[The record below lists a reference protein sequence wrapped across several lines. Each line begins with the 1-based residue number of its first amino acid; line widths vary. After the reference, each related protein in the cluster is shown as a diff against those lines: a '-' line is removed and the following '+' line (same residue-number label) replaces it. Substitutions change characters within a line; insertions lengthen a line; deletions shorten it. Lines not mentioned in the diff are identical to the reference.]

1 MAVWISN
8 YFEGRTPA
16 LVSASRYSM
25 GNVFNYPTNPAPNE
39 QYLWVQRPVACNEV
53 GQDWVPNALMMPH
66 VANVLSISEWTNF
79 MNRVSL
85 CVNDFD
91 QKVAQMGCLI
101 LGISIPLGVA
111 IGLTVQFAT
120 HNRVP
125 LGGSPCIPLLL
136 IGFYFQNKRMEKNHA
151 VDRQIHEVVGGV
163 APGWAARGVTVMYHT
178 MYTGLCKPKGAQAMR
193 LLKIAVAPPTNLE
206 LGNMQGY
213 GASEQVMAVTLPQNC
228 IPGHVMQVQ
237 APNGT
242 VVSVAVPAG
251 GTPGMV
257 LQVKYS

>member
-1 MAVWISN
+1 MNAGNARASGLPARPIPQGQATDPNGSLELPN

-151 VDRQIHEVVGGV
+151 VDRQIH
-163 APGWAARGVTVMYHT
+163 
-178 MYTGLCKPKGAQAMR
+178 
-193 LLKIAVAPPTNLE
+193 
-206 LGNMQGY
+206 
-213 GASEQVMAVTLPQNC
+213 
-228 IPGHVMQVQ
+228 
-237 APNGT
+237 
-242 VVSVAVPAG
+242 
-251 GTPGMV
+251 
-257 LQVKYS
+257 